1 VEFPSKDPHTSGK
14 RRLDNFVDN
23 IPTGKVSPGWWPC
36 YDYAQWVTMVRDS
49 IRKYSPNADIVFWTY
64 NWGRQPVED
73 RLALINSLPTDI
85 TLQATFEMN
94 EPKNFGNARGYC
106 TDYTL
111 SFEGPGYY
119 FTTEAEAAKK
129 RGIRLYSMVN
139 TAGLTWD
146 YGVIPYE
153 PMPYQWMK
161 RYKAIIEAHNKYD
174 LCGLMEGHHYGL
186 WPSFISDLTK
196 KAYFDQ
202 NTSFEQSL
210 TDVLAK
216 HFGRSNVPG
225 LKKAMRLWSKG
236 ITYAVPS
243 IEHQYGPFRIGP
255 AYPLNLDRKLLPPV
269 TPHAVHGT
277 GIFPP
282 EYTARN
288 NGFAALSSVRMPE
301 EIKSLNT
308 MLKLFKEGIA
318 VARQECS
325 INGEVEKLLG
335 LMEFWCCGIQTG
347 LNVKQWYIYC
357 QQLKLEANPKKVDVL
372 LENMEKL
379 ARAEIQNAEWAIPLV
394 QADSRLGWE
403 PTMEYQA
410 DEARIR
416 WKIRQVEYML
426 NVEMG
431 YLKKCRTFSD

>member
-1 VEFPSKDPHTSGK
+1 
-14 RRLDNFVDN
+14 L
-23 IPTGKVSPGWWPC
+23 
-36 YDYAQWVTMVRDS
+36 
-49 IRKYSPNADIVFWTY
+49 
-64 NWGRQPVED
+64 
-73 RLALINSLPTDI
+73 
-85 TLQATFEMN
+85 
-94 EPKNFGNARGYC
+94 
-106 TDYTL
+106 
-111 SFEGPGYY
+111 
-119 FTTEAEAAKK
+119 
-129 RGIRLYSMVN
+129 
-139 TAGLTWD
+139 
-146 YGVIPYE
+146 
-153 PMPYQWMK
+153 
-161 RYKAIIEAHNKYD
+161 
-174 LCGLMEGHHYGL
+174 
-186 WPSFISDLTK
+186 
-196 KAYFDQ
+196 
-202 NTSFEQSL
+202 EQSL

-216 HFGRSNVPG
+216 HFGVENVPG

-236 ITYAVPS
+236 ITYTVPS

-269 TPHAVHGT
+269 TPHAVHGV
-277 GIFPP
+277 GIFTP

-335 LMEFWCCGIQTG
+335 LMEFWCCGIQSG
-347 LNVKQWYIYC
+347 LNVKQWYLYC
-357 QQLKLEANPKKVDVL
+357 QQLKLESNLKKIDIL
-372 LENMEKL
+372 IENMEKL
-379 ARAEIQNAEWAIPLV
+379 AREEIANAEAAIPYV

-403 PTMEYQA
+403 PSMEYQA

-431 YLKKCRTFSD
+431 YLKKCRTFSE

>member
-1 VEFPSKDPHTSGK
+1 M
-14 RRLDNFVDN
+14 
-23 IPTGKVSPGWWPC
+23 SPGWWPC
-36 YDYAQWVTMVRDS
+36 YDYAQWVTLVRDS
-49 IRKYSPNADIVFWTY
+49 IRKYSPKADIVFWTY
-64 NWGRQPVED
+64 NWGRQPVEH

-85 TLQATFEMN
+85 SLQATFEMN
-94 EPKNFGNARGYC
+94 EPKKFGNAQGYC

-119 FTTEAEAAKK
+119 FKTEAEAAQK
-129 RGIRLYSMVN
+129 RGIRMYTMAN

-153 PMPYQWMK
+153 PMPYQWIK
-161 RYKAIIEAHNKYD
+161 RYKAIIEAHNTYG
-174 LCGLMEGHHYGL
+174 LCGIMEGHHYGL

-196 KAYFDQ
+196 KAYFDSE
-202 NTSFEQSL
+202 TTLEQSL

-216 HFGRSNVPG
+216 HFGAENVVP

-236 ITYAVPS
+236 ITYTVPS

-255 AYPLNLDRKLLPPV
+255 AYPLNLDRKLLPPI
-269 TPHAVHGT
+269 TPYAVHAV

-301 EIKSLNT
+301 EIKSLKT

-318 VARQECS
+318 VAKAECQM
-325 INGEVEKLLG
+325 NPAVEKLLG
-335 LMEFWCCGIQTG
+335 LMEFWSIGVQTG
-347 LNVKQWYIYC
+347 LNVKDWYIYC
-357 QQLKLEANPKKVDVL
+357 QQLKLESNPKKVDEL
-372 LENMEKL
+372 LDKMEAL
-379 ARAEIQNAEWAIPLV
+379 ARAEIQNTEQAIPLV

-403 PTMEYQA
+403 PSMEYQA
-410 DEARIR
+410 DEARLR
-416 WKIRQVEYML
+416 WKIRQVNYML
-426 NVEMG
+426 DVEMAT
-431 YLKKCRTFSD
+431 LRKCRKFSD